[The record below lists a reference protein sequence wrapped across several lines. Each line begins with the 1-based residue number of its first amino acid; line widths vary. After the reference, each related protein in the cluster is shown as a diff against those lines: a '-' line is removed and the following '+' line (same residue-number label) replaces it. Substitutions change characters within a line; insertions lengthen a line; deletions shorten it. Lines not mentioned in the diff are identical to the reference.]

1 MVTTVISATFRGVG
15 LIRGEALISMW
26 IPRGAAHIRGWHLFE
41 TQHLL
46 EEIITKIK
54 THLDS
59 HILEYLVKSCL

>member
-1 MVTTVISATFRGVG
+1 
-15 LIRGEALISMW
+15 MW